1 MDHTTSNP
9 YTVFEK
15 ALSAFAGS
23 EICDQRLLFVV
34 ESQGRLVHSWVE
46 DLQSVTAARFRSL
59 QEHQNCCLQAY
70 QTMLN
75 GFRLA
80 YQAINEKNRFKLN
93 DARNL
98 VREGQQTLDFA
109 QAA

>member
-1 MDHTTSNP
+1 MDQMTNNP

-15 ALSAFAGS
+15 ALGAFVGN

-46 DLQSVTAARFRSL
+46 ELQSVPEARFRSL
-59 QEHQNCCLQAY
+59 QEHQNRCLQAY
-70 QTMLN
+70 QAMLN

-80 YQAINEKNRFKLN
+80 YQAINEKNRVKLN
-93 DARNL
+93 DARSL
-98 VREGQQTLDFA
+98 VREGQRTLDFA

>member
-1 MDHTTSNP
+1 
-9 YTVFEK
+9 
-15 ALSAFAGS
+15 
-23 EICDQRLLFVV
+23 
-34 ESQGRLVHSWVE
+34 
-46 DLQSVTAARFRSL
+46 
-59 QEHQNCCLQAY
+59 
-70 QTMLN
+70 MLN